1 MIRLF
6 YLALA
11 LFFGFSFTCLSQDIQ
26 GFQFHKPHKKS
37 YKIGFVNY
45 NNLVILKVK
54 LNNRPMNFLLDTGVD
69 KTVLFGLEGDEEL
82 IKNTSTRILI
92 KGVSGKKQTY
102 AYKNENNLLEIGKLK
117 DTSHDVYAIF
127 DRDFNISDKIGY
139 QVQGIIGYNFFKDV
153 VVRLNYKRDF
163 IKIYNPEYF
172 SKSLRSYES
181 KDLRLYKQKPY
192 IKTQLKQKGKTRSFV
207 FLLDTGSGDA
217 IWVKPQPD
225 TKIPEKNFDDILG
238 YGFADIIRGKRSKAN
253 AFNLGSYQLKSPKI
267 AYPDT
272 LAYSGLG
279 FTSKSGVIGS
289 EIMRR
294 FHWVFDYA
302 SNKVYFKK
310 NNDFSDKFNYDM
322 SGLILRYDGYQII
335 TRYTNVF
342 SRAKAQTDNS
352 AGYNKIATQPE
363 FFLDKRPILR
373 VGAVRPNSS
382 AFEAGFVEG
391 DEIVSIN
398 SRPSYKY
405 DLQEIMK
412 MFSSE
417 EGRVINFEIRRG
429 GRLYEKSLTLK
440 SRFLEQ
446 DF

>member
-1 MIRLF
+1 
-6 YLALA
+6 
-11 LFFGFSFTCLSQDIQ
+11 
-26 GFQFHKPHKKS
+26 
-37 YKIGFVNY
+37 
-45 NNLVILKVK
+45 
-54 LNNRPMNFLLDTGVD
+54 
-69 KTVLFGLEGDEEL
+69 
-82 IKNTSTRILI
+82 
-92 KGVSGKKQTY
+92 
-102 AYKNENNLLEIGKLK
+102 
-117 DTSHDVYAIF
+117 
-127 DRDFNISDKIGY
+127 
-139 QVQGIIGYNFFKDV
+139 
-153 VVRLNYKRDF
+153 
-163 IKIYNPEYF
+163 
-172 SKSLRSYES
+172 
-181 KDLRLYKQKPY
+181 
-192 IKTQLKQKGKTRSFV
+192 
-207 FLLDTGSGDA
+207 
-217 IWVKPQPD
+217 
-225 TKIPEKNFDDILG
+225 
-238 YGFADIIRGKRSKAN
+238 
-253 AFNLGSYQLKSPKI
+253 
-267 AYPDT
+267 
-272 LAYSGLG
+272 
-279 FTSKSGVIGS
+279 
-289 EIMRR
+289 MRR

-373 VGAVRPNSS
+373 VGAVRLNSS